1 MNYRYIHHTWLE
13 MPQSLRPSK
22 LELGHVVQSFAEE
35 LDLKDQIQQ
44 PDSRPVGADKPTTQQ
59 ENTLGSSLQWEV
71 FDMVEQ
77 EEVVGLKPFQVE
89 LVYYPMNTAQIKSNN
104 FYSLASHE

>member
-1 MNYRYIHHTWLE
+1 MNYPYIHHTWLE
-13 MPQSLRPSK
+13 IPQSLRPLK
-22 LELGHVVQSFAEE
+22 QELGRVVRSFVEE

-59 ENTLGSSLQWEV
+59 ENNLGSSLQSEV

-77 EEVVGLKPFQVE
+77 EAVVDSKLFQEE
-89 LVYYPMNTAQIKSNN
+89 LVYYPTNTAQIK
-104 FYSLASHE
+104 